1 MEKKHREIIVD
12 GIQYGWIV
20 NHAGTVVTVYEDKE
34 EAFTLKAKITPNE
47 DGITGVTPKY
57 VAESIR
63 EANKALAEFELME
76 TLDKEWSAFLDTI
89 PWNDW
94 GLTIAESN
102 KIFKSRRRK
111 WMNKMIKKYNC
122 SMALLLVKYKH
133 D

>member
-12 GIQYGWIV
+12 GVQYGWTV
-20 NHAGTVVTVYEDKE
+20 NYAGDVVTVWEGKE
-34 EAFTLKAKITPNE
+34 EAFTLKAKVTPNE
-47 DGITGVTPKY
+47 DGFTGVTPKY
-57 VAESIR
+57 VAERIR

-76 TLDKEWSAFLDTI
+76 TLDTEWTAFLDTV
-89 PWNDW
+89 PWD
-94 GLTIAESN
+94 GYGRTIAESN
-102 KIFKSRRRK
+102 VIFNSKRRK